1 MSSVKGKIIEWV
13 IVVKEI
19 PICTRNRM
27 RTQIGYGSSR
37 VRDGSAETN
46 RAADTKSLAEANC
59 ADTIRGRLLIEG
71 GNYSRKYG
79 TLYPQATALHPLPSP
94 PPPLPLPSPPPN
106 FHNTLSKSCLTCL
119 PLLHSHLSPSPR
131 HGNIALAT
139 RWAPPQ

>member
-19 PICTRNRM
+19 PISTRNRT

-37 VRDGSAETN
+37 LRDGSAETN
-46 RAADTKSLAEANC
+46 RGRTLNHWQKQNT

-79 TLYPQATALHPLPSP
+79 NSVLKFIFVVVRDQEETES
-94 PPPLPLPSPPPN
+94 SD
-106 FHNTLSKSCLTCL
+106 
-119 PLLHSHLSPSPR
+119 
-131 HGNIALAT
+131 
-139 RWAPPQ
+139 